1 MANGV
6 YGVLY
11 YQGGRHTTTA
21 AAAAAAELLAVTS
34 LIHLYTR
41 SSWGCVQVHVSGKK
55 RAAVETDIGVDYCFS
70 LGCLG
75 QLAESVVSH

>member
-11 YQGGRHTTTA
+11 YQGGRHTTT
-21 AAAAAAELLAVTS
+21 AAAAAELLAVTS

>member
-6 YGVLY
+6 YGVFY
-11 YQGGRHTTTA
+11 YQGGRHTTT
-21 AAAAAAELLAVTS
+21 AAAAAELLAVTS

-75 QLAESVVSH
+75 GLAESVVSH